1 MNLFKTLAGILC
13 TNADVTIV
21 IRKMADGR
29 LVTSTRFSNNDVNDD
44 AKDLI
49 APFNVSGS
57 PEDLD
62 NQFTDLIKE
71 PLEQSS
77 GLQTSMKNFEA
88 SKKIAQAKSAAA
100 SEAKRKEDSEKK
112 AAKDKANK
120 LLSEAKK
127 LMDSRKWKEA
137 KAKLTEALKLAES
150 LKPAEATLTASIQS
164 ALDKCKKY
172 DAPDIFSF
180 GNAIEEEEEEP
191 SATDGNPD
199 NDPDGNPG
207 DGEAGEEEPIDVFR
221 DGEGDEEADEAA

>member
-21 IRKMADGR
+21 VRKMADGR
-29 LVTSTRFSNNDVNDD
+29 LVTSTRFSDNDVNDG

-62 NQFTDLIKE
+62 SQFTDLIKE

-77 GLQTSMKNFEA
+77 GIQTSMKNFEA
-88 SKKIAQAKSAAA
+88 SKKVAQAKSAAA

-150 LKPAEATLTASIQS
+150 LKPAEAFLTASIQS

-191 SATDGNPD
+191 SATDENPD
-199 NDPDGNPG
+199 GDPG

-221 DGEGDEEADEAA
+221 DEEGDEEADEAA